1 MKLSIVI
8 VNYRSWGYLQAAL
21 DTLQPG
27 FPKDWE
33 IIVVDNES
41 RPEPFEDN
49 GQFHP
54 VANLSKVRAY
64 RQNIAMPVG

>member
-1 MKLSIVI
+1 VKLSIVI

-21 DTLQPG
+21 DMLQPG

-41 RPEPFEDN
+41 QPEPTF
-49 GQFHP
+49 
-54 VANLSKVRAY
+54 
-64 RQNIAMPVG
+64 